1 MSQTGDVYYFG
12 DSAYLSG
19 SKSIAVMGNSTGFL
33 DATKDQKVSVTPKGT
48 KKSIDFVPHGEE
60 NKLPLQVIAKVYKN
74 ITTASNIDFNTRIS
88 IGDGLLVVKKKKV
101 EGKVEYEEMIESEL
115 PEVFEFLKNNNI
127 ERVLQEAASDLV
139 TFYDGYIEIILSR
152 DEKNPK
158 ISMIRYKEATFSR
171 LSVMNEKTAKI
182 EYHGYSAKWGE
193 GSVDD
198 VIATPLLD
206 RDVPIYDLKVN
217 LGMLPHPKTGKTD
230 KITKEK
236 RFMMSLAL
244 PTPGRFYYNKPYWW
258 SIFESGWYDYACAI
272 PEFKKSILE
281 NEMVLKYQIFIHE
294 DFWDKLY
301 KSENIP
307 NDPVKRKAR
316 KLEFLNQMD
325 EFLSGNKNAGKSFVS
340 HYNYD
345 KIKGYEIHDIKI
357 TAIPSLLKE
366 GHYIEDSEEASNLIC
381 YAMGVHP
388 SLQGASP
395 GKNKNIN
402 GTEARELFI
411 IKQAMMKPI
420 RQYLLS
426 FLYLI
431 KEINKWDPDIHFVI
445 PNIMLTTLDK
455 NTGAEKSIG
464 NQPI

>member
-1 MSQTGDVYYFG
+1 MSQAVYEIG
-12 DSAYLSG
+12 DSAFLSG
-19 SKSIAVMGNSTGFL
+19 SKSIVVVGDSKGFL
-33 DATKDQKVSVTPKGT
+33 DATKDQKVSVTPKGS
-48 KKSIDFVPHGEE
+48 KKTIDFIPHGED
-60 NKLPLQVIAKVYKN
+60 NKLPLQVVDKIYKN

-88 IGDGLLVVKKKKV
+88 IGDGLLVVKKKKND
-101 EGKVEYEEMIESEL
+101 EGKVVYEEMIESEL
-115 PEVFEFLKNNNI
+115 SDIFEFLKNNNV
-127 ERVLQEAASDLV
+127 ERILHEAASDLV
-139 TFYDGYIEIILSR
+139 TFYDGYIELILSR
-152 DEKNPK
+152 DENNPK
-158 ISMIRYKEATFSR
+158 VSMVRYKEATFSR
-171 LSVMNEKTAKI
+171 LSVMDEKTSKI

-198 VIATPLLD
+198 VIITPLLD

-217 LGMLPHPKTGKTD
+217 LGLLPDPKTGKTD
-230 KITKEK
+230 KKTKEK
-236 RFMMSLAL
+236 RFIMSLAL

-281 NEMVLKYQIFIHE
+281 NEMVLKYQIFIHV
-294 DFWDKLY
+294 DFWAKLY
-301 KSENIP
+301 KSENLTT
-307 NDPVKRKAR
+307 DEQKKAR
-316 KLEFLNQMD
+316 KTAFLAQLD
-325 EFLSGNKNAGKSFVS
+325 EFLSGSKNAGKSFVS
-340 HYNYD
+340 HYDYH
-345 KIKGYEIHDIKI
+345 KIEGYEIQDIKI
-357 TAIPSLLKE
+357 TAIPSMLKE

-420 RQYLLS
+420 REYLLS